1 MAWGGVPEGPAVQCS
16 ELHSLPLSSR
26 DGDGRVE
33 AKDGSARGLAD
44 SLLIRD
50 LGSWLLPF
58 IVSQALYELHCLH
71 EPHNRSCKLGSPEST
86 PVSRVLQMLSPALW
100 ARPLWLLFRR
110 EPFLWIF

>member
-1 MAWGGVPEGPAVQCS
+1 MGSQKGLPVQCR
-16 ELHSLPLSSR
+16 ELRSLPLSSSG
-26 DGDGRVE
+26 GDGRAE

-58 IVSQALYELHCLH
+58 IVSQALYKLHCLY

-86 PVSRVLQMLSPALW
+86 SVSRVLQMLSLALW
-100 ARPLWLLFRR
+100 VRPLWLLFRR
-110 EPFLWIF
+110 EPFLWIV

>member
-1 MAWGGVPEGPAVQCS
+1 MGVGSQKGLPVQCS

-58 IVSQALYELHCLH
+58 IVSQALY
-71 EPHNRSCKLGSPEST
+71 SSTVFMSPT
-86 PVSRVLQMLSPALW
+86 TGPAS
-100 ARPLWLLFRR
+100 
-110 EPFLWIF
+110 